1 MGLSNQ
7 PIKYQVQRVTQWKCQ
22 GKRWRAA
29 SMHKRFL
36 GRKKM
41 ALRLTGGPCLLIS
54 IIASYPRLHVKF
66 GPIVVIYNEG
76 YIIHMNTHK
85 NLHLPFLR
93 YSRKK
98 KNEHPVR
105 NIADWRQPI
114 FSGIAEGCQD
124 RGTPTEIQQ
133 RSCHNGGE
141 QTCTVHANGVL
152 PARMHLKMVFIRHKA
167 RKTMKTEFTDEIHD

>member
-1 MGLSNQ
+1 M
-7 PIKYQVQRVTQWKCQ
+7 
-22 GKRWRAA
+22 
-29 SMHKRFL
+29 
-36 GRKKM
+36 
-41 ALRLTGGPCLLIS
+41 TGGPCLLIS

-76 YIIHMNTHK
+76 SIIHMNKHK

-114 FSGIAEGCQD
+114 FSGISEGCQD
-124 RGTPTEIQQ
+124 RGTRHRNPTTFLPQWG
-133 RSCHNGGE
+133 RAN
-141 QTCTVHANGVL
+141 VHSSRKWCSACEDAFENGVH
-152 PARMHLKMVFIRHKA
+152 PSQSAKN
-167 RKTMKTEFTDEIHD
+167 DENRVCWWSSRLGTNVDGDINVAFHSISLVDKK